1 MKNLQQISLLSLSSL
16 ASICLFC
23 TCWALLLD
31 GAISRQVTVLLDLL
45 RDVLKE
51 EVMWHLDQ
59 NQMRMVNTL
68 TTVVKVVAVA
78 SSTFSC
84 FNLLALASI
93 TIKHRL
99 AQRLVLPHLLTGY
112 LSAINL
118 FLLPWAILLFQPL
131 PLPLDFPS
139 VMAFLALLICLFRL
153 LLQELDSL
161 TSLARNLE
169 NRKVSG
175 LSAWRNI
182 VPDIETDRVFLV
194 SQPVEK

>member
-1 MKNLQQISLLSLSSL
+1 MKNLQQISLLCLSSL

-31 GAISRQVTVLLDLL
+31 GALSRQVTNLLDFL
-45 RDVLKE
+45 REVLKD
-51 EVMWHLDQ
+51 EVMLHLDQ
-59 NQMRMVNTL
+59 NQMWLVNTV

-78 SSTFSC
+78 SSIFSC

-93 TIKHRL
+93 SIKHRL
-99 AQRLVLPHLLTGY
+99 AQRLILPHLLTGC

-118 FLLPWAILLFQPL
+118 FLLPYAILLFQPL

-139 VMAFLALLICLFRL
+139 VTAFLALLIFLFRL
-153 LLQELDSL
+153 LLQELYTL
-161 TSLARNLE
+161 TSLGRKVE
-169 NRKVSG
+169 KRKVSG
-175 LSAWRNI
+175 LYAWRNI
-182 VPDIETDRVFLV
+182 VPDIESDRVFLV

>member
-1 MKNLQQISLLSLSSL
+1 M
-16 ASICLFC
+16 
-23 TCWALLLD
+23 
-31 GAISRQVTVLLDLL
+31 G
-45 RDVLKE
+45 KE
-51 EVMWHLDQ
+51 EVMWQLDQ

-68 TTVVKVVAVA
+68 TTMVKVVAVA

-99 AQRLVLPHLLTGY
+99 DQRLVLPHLLTGY

-118 FLLPWAILLFQPL
+118 FLLPWAFLLYLYLYQPL

-153 LLQELDSL
+153 LFQELDSL
-161 TSLARNLE
+161 TSLTRNLE
-169 NRKVSG
+169 DRKVSG

>member
-1 MKNLQQISLLSLSSL
+1 
-16 ASICLFC
+16 
-23 TCWALLLD
+23 
-31 GAISRQVTVLLDLL
+31 
-45 RDVLKE
+45 
-51 EVMWHLDQ
+51 MWQLDQ

-99 AQRLVLPHLLTGY
+99 AQKLVLPHLLTGY

-139 VMAFLALLICLFRL
+139 VGLLGTPDLPVQTPAPGAGFPDLSCPKGGGEKGVWVICL
-153 LLQELDSL
+153 EEHC
-161 TSLARNLE
+161 ARY
-169 NRKVSG
+169 
-175 LSAWRNI
+175 
-182 VPDIETDRVFLV
+182 
-194 SQPVEK
+194 

>member
-1 MKNLQQISLLSLSSL
+1 M
-16 ASICLFC
+16 
-23 TCWALLLD
+23 
-31 GAISRQVTVLLDLL
+31 G
-45 RDVLKE
+45 KE
-51 EVMWHLDQ
+51 EVMWQLDQ
-59 NQMRMVNTL
+59 NQIRMVDTL
-68 TTVVKVVAVA
+68 ATVVKVVAVA

-99 AQRLVLPHLLTGY
+99 SQRLVLPHLLTGY
-112 LSAINL
+112 LSAIFL
-118 FLLPWAILLFQPL
+118 FLLPWAFLLLQPL

-161 TSLARNLE
+161 TSLARKVE
-169 NRKVSG
+169 DRKVSG

>member
-1 MKNLQQISLLSLSSL
+1 M
-16 ASICLFC
+16 
-23 TCWALLLD
+23 
-31 GAISRQVTVLLDLL
+31 
-45 RDVLKE
+45 
-51 EVMWHLDQ
+51 H
-59 NQMRMVNTL
+59 MVNTL
-68 TTVVKVVAVA
+68 ATVVKVVAVA

-93 TIKHRL
+93 TINHRL

-131 PLPLDFPS
+131 PLDFPS

-161 TSLARNLE
+161 TS
-169 NRKVSG
+169 
-175 LSAWRNI
+175 
-182 VPDIETDRVFLV
+182 
-194 SQPVEK
+194 